1 MILQTPRL
9 ILRSWCADD
18 AENLY
23 KYASDPEVGPR
34 AGWPPHKNVEESRAI
49 IESVFSNEYMWAITL
64 RESDEPIGCVGYLPA
79 EACNLDISP
88 DEVEVGYWVARPFW
102 NRGICTEALREV
114 VRYCFEEKH
123 FAALWGD
130 CFLDNPA
137 SAKVMLHLGFQDCQF
152 ETRCPNLQ
160 VGSEK
165 PVRVLKLIN
174 Y

>member
-9 ILRSWCADD
+9 ILRSWRADD

-88 DEVEVGYWVARPFW
+88 DEVEVGAPFGTEASVPRPFA
-102 NRGICTEALREV
+102 RLSAIALKKSTSPP
-114 VRYCFEEKH
+114 FG
-123 FAALWGD
+123 AT
-130 CFLDNPA
+130 A
-137 SAKVMLHLGFQDCQF
+137 SSTTPPQQRSCSTSASKTASSRLGAP
-152 ETRCPNLQ
+152 TSR
-160 VGSEK
+160 
-165 PVRVLKLIN
+165 
-174 Y
+174 